1 MGSNTSRTTTK
12 RWRAFTQRDW
22 LAFDRADYLG
32 AKIILGI
39 TVAGSILFGLLGPI
53 LDAVNNAPL
62 PVTYTTQ
69 VASGIQ
75 LPRGA
80 TLYGPATVHLLL
92 EDATLVER
100 FTQALPE
107 LLFGAMTIAV
117 GWLLYQLLRST
128 QAGEPFTRRNVMRLN
143 VIALTVGIGG
153 TLTQVLQGIADNA
166 IHGTGR
172 LPSTGTLSFEMTF
185 TPLPLVVMLIVA
197 LIAEAFRRGVAL
209 RDDVEGLV

>member
-1 MGSNTSRTTTK
+1 MGTNTSGTTTK
-12 RWRAFTQRDW
+12 GWRTFVTRDW
-22 LAFDRADYLG
+22 IAFDRADYLG

-39 TVAGSILFGLLGPI
+39 TVAGSILFGLVGPI

-62 PVTYTTQ
+62 PVAYTTK
-69 VASGIQ
+69 VASGIE

-80 TLYGPATVHLLL
+80 THDGSATVHLLL
-92 EDATLVER
+92 ADATLVER
-100 FTQALPE
+100 FTQALPQF
-107 LLFGAMTIAV
+107 LFAAMTIAV
-117 GWLLYQLLRST
+117 AWLLYLLLRST

-153 TLTQVLQGIADNA
+153 MLTQYAQGFANSA
-166 IHGTGR
+166 IYTTGR
-172 LPSTGTLSFEMTF
+172 LPGQAGLSFEMTL
-185 TPLPLVVMLIVA
+185 TPLPLVVMLMVA